1 MLTCF
6 DSVTNEFES
15 VAEST
20 YLVCLKPVE
29 KYFES
34 ARFHDKKD
42 IGYPLVTWQ
51 SRKTVPF
58 SLSIKCCISI
68 DGPAND

>member
-42 IGYPLVTWQ
+42 IGYPLVT
-51 SRKTVPF
+51 
-58 SLSIKCCISI
+58 
-68 DGPAND
+68 